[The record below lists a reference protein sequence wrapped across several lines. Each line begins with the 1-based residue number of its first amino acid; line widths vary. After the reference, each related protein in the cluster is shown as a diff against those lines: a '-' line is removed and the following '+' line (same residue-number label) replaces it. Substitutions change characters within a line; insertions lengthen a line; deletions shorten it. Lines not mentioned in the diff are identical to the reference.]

1 MVYCPSCSEEQDD
14 VTRFCRFCGDEL
26 PGPEIM
32 VKLRQEALAL
42 ASIRA
47 GKNLSSVQSENDK
60 TMQLVERNA
69 SNKDKTQVNNNQ
81 HRNSSQQATH
91 NLKNLMQDF

>member
-14 VTRFCRFCGDEL
+14 VTRFCRFCGDVL

-32 VKLRQEALAL
+32 VKLRKEALAL

-47 GKNLSSVQSENDK
+47 GKNLSPVQSENDK
-60 TMQLVERNA
+60 TMQLDE
-69 SNKDKTQVNNNQ
+69 KDGL
-81 HRNSSQQATH
+81 QQFQKAGI
-91 NLKNLMQDF
+91 